1 MEEWKDIKGYE
12 GLYQISNT
20 GLVKRI
26 LSIKCKT
33 ERILQQGTQK
43 TGYNYVNLSKNNKTC
58 TKRVHRLVAE
68 AFIPNPLCF
77 SEVNHKD
84 EDKSNNNVENLE
96 WCTREYNLNYGA
108 RSKKFSRT
116 RGKAVQ
122 CIETK
127 HIYSSARSASRDTG
141 IYQSSISR
149 CCNKEY
155 GFKTAGGY
163 HWEYV
168 KKKNG

>member
-26 LSIKCKT
+26 PSIKCKT
-33 ERILQQGTQK
+33 ERILRQGTQK
-43 TGYNYVNLSKNNKTC
+43 AGYNYVNLSKDNKIH

-68 AFIPNPLCF
+68 AFISNPNNLP
-77 SEVNHKD
+77 EVNHKD

-96 WCTREYNLNYGA
+96 WCTREYNLNYGT
-108 RSKKFSRT
+108 RSEKFSRT
-116 RGKAVQ
+116 RGKAIQ

-127 HIYSSARSASRDTG
+127 RIYSSARSASRDTG
-141 IYQSSISR
+141 IYQ
-149 CCNKEY
+149 KV
-155 GFKTAGGY
+155 A
-163 HWEYV
+163 
-168 KKKNG
+168 